1 MGISQHLKLTISG
14 AKIMPWKAI
23 IGNATGTSHL
33 SAKKPYQ
40 DWGDLNFVYQE
51 DAIIGVVADGAG
63 SAARSEEGAQCA
75 VESMICYLQ
84 EHQGWKTLVDEQS
97 TRHFFEQA
105 VKYTL
110 QRIKSLADSK
120 KYCIEDLNCTLLAF
134 IATPKKI
141 ISMQVGD
148 GLVIVRHGTSENYQL
163 IFQPDEGENYG
174 ETTFLTS
181 KNLYDSLQTNYQ
193 EIDQPIF
200 VFLST
205 DGIQRI
211 AAKYEVFES
220 GRIEWIP
227 FTPFLKNLEE
237 HIKFEVDLHE
247 AEKKL
252 VDFLESEKVNDKTDD
267 DKTILMCLFEKED
280 KWNAQMIDNREKR
293 LKKYI
298 AIEKVEIDDSSSLT
312 MLDNRIEQAYV
323 QRQKFMYSRRQVTLF
338 ISLSLLFIYNVI
350 SALFTITL
358 LVFKSEI
365 SYFWLSSFLLSFGV
379 SFFLY
384 STSNMNSR

>member
-1 MGISQHLKLTISG
+1 MGICQHLKLTISG

-23 IGNATGTSHL
+23 LGNATGTSHL

-40 DWGDLNFVYQE
+40 DWGDLDFVYQE

-75 VESMICYLQ
+75 VESMIFYLQ
-84 EHQGWKTLVDEQS
+84 EHQEWKTLVDEQS

-105 VKYTL
+105 VQHTF

-120 KYCIEDLNCTLLAF
+120 EYFIEDLNCTLLAF
-134 IATPKKI
+134 IATPRII

-148 GLVIVRHGTSENYQL
+148 GLVIVRHGTSEKYQL

-181 KNLYDSLQTNYQ
+181 KNLYNSLQTNYQ
-193 EIDQPIF
+193 EIEQPIF
-200 VFLST
+200 IFLST

-220 GRIEWIP
+220 GKIEWIP
-227 FTPFLKNLEE
+227 FTPFLRNLEE
-237 HIKFEVDLHE
+237 HIESAVDLYE

-252 VDFLESEKVNDKTDD
+252 VDFLESEKVNNKTDD
-267 DKTILMCLFEKED
+267 DKTILMCLFEQED
-280 KWNAQMIDNREKR
+280 KWNAQMVGNRESR
-293 LKKYI
+293 AKKYI
-298 AIEKVEIDDSSSLT
+298 AIEKNEVDDSSSLT
-312 MLDNRIEQAYV
+312 MLDNRIEQTCMRRKRY
-323 QRQKFMYSRRQVTLF
+323 RSSRRQVILF
-338 ISLSLLFIYNVI
+338 IRSLLFICNFI
-350 SALFTITL
+350 SASFTIIL
-358 LVFKSEI
+358 LIFKSEI
-365 SYFWLSSFLLSFGV
+365 SYFWLSSFLLSFGI

-384 STSNMNSR
+384 STSNINSR